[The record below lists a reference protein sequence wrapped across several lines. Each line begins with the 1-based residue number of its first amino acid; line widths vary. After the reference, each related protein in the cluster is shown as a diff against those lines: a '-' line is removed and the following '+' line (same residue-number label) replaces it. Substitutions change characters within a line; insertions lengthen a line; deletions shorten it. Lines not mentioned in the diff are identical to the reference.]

1 MISFQGI
8 FAQGFDQLLCC
19 GIGGEVFSGG
29 FLEMFAAQKYF
40 IVITFLDPGY
50 DFGMEFVANSRMSP
64 KMRALGETGIVAKLS
79 KATFMLLGFA
89 L

>member
-50 DFGMEFVANSRMSP
+50 DFGIVGPNSRMSP

>member
-50 DFGMEFVANSRMSP
+50 DFGMEFVACR
-64 KMRALGETGIVAKLS
+64 T
-79 KATFMLLGFA
+79 
-89 L
+89 

>member
-1 MISFQGI
+1 
-8 FAQGFDQLLCC
+8 
-19 GIGGEVFSGG
+19 
-29 FLEMFAAQKYF
+29 MFAAQKYF

-50 DFGMEFVANSRMSP
+50 DFGMEFVLVGPNSRMSP

>member
-1 MISFQGI
+1 MRSLYQHMISFQGI

-40 IVITFLDPGY
+40 V
-50 DFGMEFVANSRMSP
+50 E
-64 KMRALGETGIVAKLS
+64 GI
-79 KATFMLLGFA
+79 ATSGLKG
-89 L
+89 